1 LAILDLSRRKWR
13 LSGDILVTPAPE
25 KAGPAQMAGANQIEI
40 KVQVSRS
47 QADELMKEFSA
58 QSTHLPQEAKKRPKT
73 GRIGQICRT
82 F

>member
-1 LAILDLSRRKWR
+1 
-13 LSGDILVTPAPE
+13 
-25 KAGPAQMAGANQIEI
+25 MAGANQIEI